1 VSEPRR
7 QVIMTAGGTSNT
19 IDFIVLKRTNLT
31 ISAPAVQY
39 SDGATITARLTDSDG
54 TPLAG
59 KTVTFSMGCTHAT
72 AATDQNGVATWQPT
86 IALKSGSY
94 EVKVSFDGDDLY
106 VGSDTSGTLTVNK
119 ESVGVTYTG
128 ATRVKKG
135 KSLSMSASLNEQ
147 ADGSPGD
154 LSKISNVY
162 FEIYNSCG
170 QLVKRCSA
178 KVCVSSPGV
187 ATAQTSATISLSAG
201 TYTLKVVED
210 END

>member
-1 VSEPRR
+1 
-7 QVIMTAGGTSNT
+7 M
-19 IDFIVLKRTNLT
+19 
-31 ISAPAVQY
+31 
-39 SDGATITARLTDSDG
+39 
-54 TPLAG
+54 
-59 KTVTFSMGCTHAT
+59 
-72 AATDQNGVATWQPT
+72 
-86 IALKSGSY
+86 
-94 EVKVSFDGDDLY
+94 
-106 VGSDTSGTLTVNK
+106 NK